1 MIRTKAKKV
10 VDKVLLRL
18 YHSNHKKEAT
28 NFLKKIE
35 AQKGKTNPKFIKLS
49 NQYAADVFGWV
60 GYSPWLYVYSAISGS
75 FKEGW
80 IPDNYYGKV
89 VVPALKGQYGDL
101 DDLNALQNKIF
112 ASKLFPDRAYYVNG
126 LWTTA
131 DYAVIPQ
138 KKVAEFLF
146 KTSPKIVYKTDNSLR
161 GLGVHFFSKDN
172 FEINKVMALGN
183 GIAQQYI
190 KQHAFFNEIVSGS
203 VATIRLT
210 TYIDEDGEVSLRS
223 GFLRLGR
230 TTDTH
235 VKSLTHLR
243 VPLNTETGEICKIG
257 YDTNMHTIE
266 KHPDSNYV
274 FNKSIIPHFNKCIAS
289 VTNLHKLMPFSRTIG
304 WDLIVDENTEVKIME
319 WNGGHNDIKFGE
331 ATQGPCYADLGWENL
346 WKK

>member
-1 MIRTKAKKV
+1 MLRTKAKKV
-10 VDKVLLRL
+10 VDKVLLAL

-49 NQYAADVFGWV
+49 DAYASDVLGWV

-80 IPDNYYGKV
+80 IPDNYYGKI
-89 VVPALKGQYGDL
+89 VVPKLKGQYGNL

-112 ASKLFPDRAYYVNG
+112 ASRLFPDIAYHING

-131 DYAVIPQ
+131 DYAVIP
-138 KKVAEFLF
+138 KGKVAEFLF
-146 KTSPKIVYKTDNSLR
+146 NTTQNIVYKTDNSLR

-172 FEINKVMALGN
+172 FEINKVMGLGN
-183 GIAQQYI
+183 GIAQEYI

-210 TYIDEDGEVSLRS
+210 TYIDAMGNASLKS

-230 TTDTH
+230 STDTH
-235 VKSLTHLR
+235 VKSVSHIR
-243 VPLNTETGEICKIG
+243 VPLNIETGELSETG

-266 KHPDSNYV
+266 KHPDTKYI
-274 FNKSIIPHFNKCIAS
+274 FKKGKIPHFSKCVDS
-289 VTNLHKLMPFSRTIG
+289 VLHLHKQMPFSRTIG
-304 WDLIVDENTEVKIME
+304 WDIIIDENDEVKVME
-319 WNGGHNDIKFGE
+319 WNGGHNDVKFSE
-331 ATQGPCYADLGWENL
+331 ATQGPCYIGLGWENL